1 MQPRKIDSEL
11 PAGTPGLDMELS
23 NPWIVWC
30 QCQRTTWTEENT
42 IPIYEF
48 NTIAGFWTV
57 VNDIQHAKNLKN
69 IRWIFMRK
77 GILPKWEDPSHIK
90 GGYCTFKLNFTNH
103 AKLFLDCLI
112 GIIGEMFT
120 KLLYDSFNITGVT
133 YINLNDYK
141 QMRIWVSHIENPICV
156 ESLASEYVN
165 LLFKKNRQS
174 IKVTPFNRI
183 QKYDDLEGKQ
193 K

>member
-11 PAGTPGLDMELS
+11 PTGTPGLDMELS
-23 NPWIVWC
+23 NPWVVWC
-30 QCQRTTWTEENT
+30 QCNRTTWTEEDT

-57 VNDIQHAKNLKN
+57 MNDIRHVNNLKN

-77 GILPKWEDPSHIK
+77 GILPKWEDPQHIR
-90 GGYCTFKLNFTNH
+90 GGYCTIKLDIINH
-103 AKLFLDCLI
+103 AKLFLDCLS

-120 KLLYDSFNITGVT
+120 NMLYDSFNITGVT
-133 YINLNDYK
+133 YVNRDDYK
-141 QMRIWVSHIENPICV
+141 QMRIWISHIENPIRM

-165 LLFKKNRQS
+165 LLFNKRKYG
-174 IKVTPFNRI
+174 IKVTPFTRI
-183 QKYDDLEGKQ
+183 QKCNEPEGKQ